1 MRALLALLLLALAA
15 CGDLPQPFRGNPGA
29 NALRLATP
37 PAYRVAIP
45 PSDAALLPAPATT
58 VFAGA
63 LADALA
69 AADWPVTAEAPQP
82 LDWRLT
88 LSAAQD
94 GRSVV
99 PVYALT
105 DADGAPLGET
115 RGAAVPVAAWSA
127 GGEALLREVA
137 ARDAAAIGRLLDGAE
152 RARRVAAFRPA
163 PGAPVIRMADV
174 RGAPGDGNAALTQ
187 RMRASLAGA
196 GYVLQERADGAAY
209 GLSGEVTIAPAGP
222 RTERVEI
229 VWVVTRSDGRELGR
243 IVQLNEV
250 PARSLGG
257 RWGDVAVVVADEAAG
272 GVRQV
277 LDNAGAP
284 LPGAAAPPAATA
296 PAR

>member
-29 NALRLATP
+29 DALRLATP

-45 PSDAALLPAPATT
+45 PSDAALLPAPAAT

-137 ARDAAAIGRLLDGAE
+137 ARDAAAIGRLLEGAE

-196 GYVLQERADGAAY
+196 GYVLQERADGAGF
-209 GLSGEVTIAPAGP
+209 GLSGEVAVAPASR
-222 RTERVEI
+222 RTDRVEI
-229 VWVVTRSDGRELGR
+229 VWIVTRSDGRELGR

-257 RWGDVAVVVADEAAG
+257 PWGDVASVVAEEAAA
-272 GVRQV
+272 GVRRV

-284 LPGAAAPPAATA
+284 LPGSAPRP
-296 PAR
+296 

>member
-1 MRALLALLLLALAA
+1 MRAALALALLALAA
-15 CGDLPQPFRGNPGA
+15 CGDLPQPYRGNPGA

-45 PSDAALLPAPATT
+45 PADTGLLLPAAAGTA
-58 VFAGA
+58 FAGA
-63 LADALA
+63 LAEALS

-115 RGAAVPVAAWSA
+115 RGAAVPVAAWS
-127 GGEALLREVA
+127 GGDEPLLREVA
-137 ARDAAAIGRLLDGAE
+137 ARDAAAVGQLLAGAE

-163 PGAPVIRMADV
+163 PGAPVIRMAAV
-174 RGAPGDGNAALTQ
+174 TGAPGDGNAALTQ

-196 GYVLQERADGAAY
+196 GYVLQDRAEGAGF
-209 GLSGEVTIAPAGP
+209 GLSGDVTVARAGP

-229 VWVVTRSDGRELGR
+229 VWIVTRSDGRELGR

-250 PARSLGG
+250 PARSLSGL
-257 RWGDVAVVVADEAAG
+257 WGDVAVVVAEEAAA

-284 LPGAAAPPAATA
+284 LPGSAPRP
-296 PAR
+296 

>member
-1 MRALLALLLLALAA
+1 MRAALVLLLLLALSA

-29 NALRLATP
+29 NALRLAAP

-45 PSDAALLPAPATT
+45 PSGSALLPEPAAAAL
-58 VFAGA
+58 AGA
-63 LADALA
+63 LAEALA

-88 LSAAQD
+88 VSATAD
-94 GRSVV
+94 GRSIV

-115 RGAAVPVAAWSA
+115 RGAAVPIAAWSA

-137 ARDAAAIGRLLDGAE
+137 SRDAAAVGRLLDGAE
-152 RARRVAAFRPA
+152 RARRVAAFRPG
-163 PGAPVIRMADV
+163 PGAPVIRMAAV
-174 RGAPGDGNAALTQ
+174 TGAPGDGNSALTS

-196 GYVLQERADGAAY
+196 GYVLQERADGAGF
-209 GLSGEVTIAPAGP
+209 GLSGDVTVVPAGP

-250 PARSLGG
+250 PARSLSGL
-257 RWGDVAVVVADEAAG
+257 WGDVAVVVAEEAAA

-284 LPGAAAPPAATA
+284 LPDSAPRP
-296 PAR
+296 

>member
-1 MRALLALLLLALAA
+1 MRAALALLLLALAG

-45 PSDAALLPAPATT
+45 PSDAALLPAPATAA
-58 VFAGA
+58 FAGA
-63 LADALA
+63 LAEALS

-88 LSAAQD
+88 LSATQD

-115 RGAAVPVAAWSA
+115 RGAPIPVTAWSGA
-127 GGEALLREVA
+127 GEPLLREVA
-137 ARDAAAIGRLLDGAE
+137 ARDAAAVGRLLDEAE

-163 PGAPVIRMADV
+163 PGAPVIRIAAV
-174 RGAPGDGNAALTQ
+174 TGAPGDGNAALTS

-196 GYVLQERADGAAY
+196 GYVLQERAEGAGF
-209 GLSGEVTIAPAGP
+209 GLSGDVTIAPAGP
-222 RTERVEI
+222 RSERVEI

-250 PARSLGG
+250 PARSLSGL
-257 RWGDVAVVVADEAAG
+257 WGDVAVVVAEEAAA

-284 LPGAAAPPAATA
+284 LPGSAPRP
-296 PAR
+296 